1 MIISKSN
8 DKPKSIKINIA
19 LGRTVE
25 VEVVQDFR
33 LLGVTIDDKLTFDL
47 YVSLLIKTINKKLFS
62 MKKLF
67 YLSFK
72 VKLHFFKTF
81 ILPHLDYCASL
92 FIYFK
97 KTLLDKLERTYNS
110 CLFNL
115 LKIDLGNSLTCVS
128 QQSLLSP
135 FKLLSFY
142 NRFLYRFSQFSYKVI
157 NNVILK
163 EFKNTYIFYCPVNTS
178 LRSTTR
184 DIFRV
189 TLCTMSKGRRAL
201 SYFLPNFC
209 NKILRDN
216 LNLSFSNF
224 LTKISVDLILYTEI
238 FKQML
243 ANTII

>member
-1 MIISKSN
+1 MCITAI
-8 DKPKSIKINIA
+8 
-19 LGRTVE
+19 T
-25 VEVVQDFR
+25 
-33 LLGVTIDDKLTFDL
+33 
-47 YVSLLIKTINKKLFS
+47 
-62 MKKLF
+62 
-67 YLSFK
+67 
-72 VKLHFFKTF
+72 
-81 ILPHLDYCASL
+81 
-92 FIYFK
+92 
-97 KTLLDKLERTYNS
+97 
-110 CLFNL
+110 
-115 LKIDLGNSLTCVS
+115 
-128 QQSLLSP
+128 
-135 FKLLSFY
+135 
-142 NRFLYRFSQFSYKVI
+142 RFLYRFSQFSYKVI

-163 EFKNTYIFYCPVNTS
+163 EFKNTYISYCPVNTS

-224 LTKISVDLILYTEI
+224 STKISVDLILYTEI

>member
-1 MIISKSN
+1 M
-8 DKPKSIKINIA
+8 
-19 LGRTVE
+19 
-25 VEVVQDFR
+25 
-33 LLGVTIDDKLTFDL
+33 
-47 YVSLLIKTINKKLFS
+47 
-62 MKKLF
+62 
-67 YLSFK
+67 
-72 VKLHFFKTF
+72 HFFKTF

-97 KTLLDKLERTYNS
+97 KTLLDKLERAYNS

-128 QQSLLSP
+128 QQSL
-135 FKLLSFY
+135 FKLLSFH

-163 EFKNTYIFYCPVNTS
+163 EFKNTYIFYCPVNTW

-201 SYFLPNFC
+201 SYFLP
-209 NKILRDN
+209 
-216 LNLSFSNF
+216 
-224 LTKISVDLILYTEI
+224 
-238 FKQML
+238 
-243 ANTII
+243 